1 MGKYTIDYGT
11 KGARIVAAFG
21 EDWPE
26 EINGEPN
33 PQTKQEY
40 AQQKLS
46 EMIKERVVQYEAR
59 IAQIEAR
66 DSSLVNN
73 NFGVTL
79 T

>member
-11 KGARIVAAFG
+11 KGTRIVAAFG

-26 EINGEPN
+26 EIDGEPN

-40 AQQKLS
+40 AQQELK
-46 EMIKERVVQYEAR
+46 EMIKQKVVNYEAR
-59 IAQIEAR
+59 IAQIDAR
-66 DSSLVNN
+66 DNSLLNN
-73 NFGVTL
+73 NFDITL